1 MNTRDLTP
9 LMNVFLGD
17 NILDLD
23 YILHGLIEF
32 GRARSWME
40 QSTWFKKQRDI
51 NKSTIINAP
60 ELLNIC
66 K

>member
-40 QSTWFKKQRDI
+40 QST
-51 NKSTIINAP
+51 
-60 ELLNIC
+60 
-66 K
+66 